1 MKAWLFDVDGVITD
15 INTKE
20 VKYPQILQK
29 IVERLINN
37 EPVGIITGRTLPKI
51 INKII
56 APIEKMASSNNVLD
70 LLSAQ
75 GEFGG
80 SSIEYKNGERL
91 ILSEERFFLS
101 EELIQKGKGIIEKFG
116 DVVFFDLKKTF
127 FTAEMKDGGNIEI
140 FKARQKE
147 IAEELQKLVEKS
159 GLNDSVEVHQDTIAV
174 NVKNKKLNK
183 HLATQKFLEW
193 LAIKKIEPDTFY
205 VFGDSASDLQIGE
218 ELNNQGKKIK
228 FIYTGAEDLGSLP
241 FEIIKTQAKFDQG
254 TVEYLLSKVQ

>member
-1 MKAWLFDVDGVITD
+1 M
-15 INTKE
+15 INSLHLKN
-20 VKYPQILQK
+20 LQK
-29 IVERLINN
+29 HKEFNVDFSPSFTSILGIN
-37 EPVGIITGRTLPKI
+37 EAGKS
-51 INKII
+51 
-56 APIEKMASSNNVLD
+56 PIRRDVSW
-70 LLSAQ
+70 
-75 GEFGG
+75 
-80 SSIEYKNGERL
+80 
-91 ILSEERFFLS
+91 ILYDY
-101 EELIQKGKGIIEKFG
+101 QKGKGIIEKFG